1 MYESRLCPFPLG
13 KDMASKASLSGSK
26 IDEANED
33 SFSCFVLFYVASVLM
48 LYMCS
53 LLIGWTTVS

>member
-1 MYESRLCPFPLG
+1 MSP
-13 KDMASKASLSGSK
+13 ASVLSHWARMWPVKLSLSRSK

-33 SFSCFVLFYVASVLM
+33 SFSCFVLFYAASVLM